1 MYDSINGDDGGE
13 IDFLPNANYNGE
25 HKATADKMQ
34 WFIQLDETA
43 RTHLFA
49 GGHGSGYGERSRRQ
63 RRPAFRCWRYR

>member
-1 MYDSINGDDGGE
+1 MYDTINGDDGGE

-43 RTHLFA
+43 RTTSLQEA
-49 GGHGSGYGERSRRQ
+49 TVQGYGERSRRE